1 MRIRVR
7 RVGGI
12 AGNIALAAELDTADL
27 PAGEATR
34 LEDALGGLPW
44 GAPAAEPPHPDAF
57 RYEVD
62 LPDEPERGTAVLQ
75 EGQLTGD
82 LDGLRTHLQ
91 QHGVVGPSR
100 RPSAVLTL
108 HPSRARRS

>member
-12 AGNIALAAELDTADL
+12 AGNIALAAQLDTADL
-27 PAGEATR
+27 PSADAAR
-34 LEDALGGLPW
+34 LEEALGGLPW

-62 LPDEPERGTAVLQ
+62 LPDDPERGTAVLG
-75 EGQLTGD
+75 ESEMERGMEMLR
-82 LDGLRTHLQ
+82 LHLKRDGVIEP
-91 QHGVVGPSR
+91 GR
-100 RPSAVLTL
+100 RPG
-108 HPSRARRS
+108 

>member
-12 AGNIALAAELDTADL
+12 AGNIALAAELETGQL
-27 PAGEATR
+27 PPDDAAR
-34 LEDALGGLPW
+34 LEQALGGLPW

-62 LPDEPERGTAVLQ
+62 LPDEPDRGTAVLGEQ
-75 EGQLTGD
+75 EMERGMAL
-82 LDGLRTHLQ
+82 LRTQLKRD
-91 QHGVVGPSR
+91 GVVEPGR
-100 RPSAVLTL
+100 RPE
-108 HPSRARRS
+108 

>member
-12 AGNIALAAELDTADL
+12 AGNIALAAELETADL
-27 PAGEATR
+27 PSDDAAR
-34 LEDALGGLPW
+34 LEEAVGGLPW

-62 LPDEPERGTAVLQ
+62 LPEDPERGTAVLGEAQ
-75 EGQLTGD
+75 MERGMEL
-82 LDGLRTHLQ
+82 LRTQ
-91 QHGVVGPSR
+91 IKREGVVEPGR
-100 RPSAVLTL
+100 RP
-108 HPSRARRS
+108 H